1 MPRLTAR
8 GAATAAKA
16 PAAAAA
22 AAVAA
27 VALAV
32 LGAGPAV
39 AATQAQNQVPGSA
52 SGSAGGSG
60 ADAETVI
67 GGALLVFAIAGLGLV
82 LRGRRAG
89 GGRRKPAHAGAPGHG
104 DDGGADHP
112 NWPANTAG
120 WAVSGATTGYRQTPG
135 PDSPDWPYPDHPS
148 WPANAAGRPLTPDHP
163 SWPAGDIGGPIP
175 GDDPGWPGA
184 SPSGGRAGPGG
195 LPARPGLPPPGGQPG
210 LPRRERPGAA
220 PAPPVHHDLPSR
232 RPVPHVP
239 RARGRHVVL
248 IGAPR
253 ENHRWAAGPSSASV
267 LQPPHADAGRQAA
280 VGWQPADPGN
290 ADAIRLARRIL
301 ADADQQAAEI
311 RREADAQAA
320 AIRGAA
326 ERDAVLM
333 REQTAAEAAP
343 IREAAE
349 REAAEITARAADE
362 AAAIRETAERE
373 VDALRSAVK
382 TMSANL
388 NQMAAYI
395 TERFAGPGERITVT
409 TAPAPVRAPGEA
421 PSSHKEVGA
430 VEQAAPGP
438 GATGR
443 AMPTTAPARPATRP
457 ARRTKTP
464 ARPRQ
469 YRTLRVCACAIAAL
483 VVLALGTGAYQ
494 LATRGFT
501 FFAFRSAGTGATD
514 NNAIFPGIIPTPKPS
529 PAHHRPTNAA
539 GHHDS
544 RKVHHRHHHSRR
556 THHHV

>member
-1 MPRLTAR
+1 
-8 GAATAAKA
+8 
-16 PAAAAA
+16 
-22 AAVAA
+22 
-27 VALAV
+27 
-32 LGAGPAV
+32 
-39 AATQAQNQVPGSA
+39 
-52 SGSAGGSG
+52 
-60 ADAETVI
+60 
-67 GGALLVFAIAGLGLV
+67 
-82 LRGRRAG
+82 
-89 GGRRKPAHAGAPGHG
+89 
-104 DDGGADHP
+104 
-112 NWPANTAG
+112 
-120 WAVSGATTGYRQTPG
+120 
-135 PDSPDWPYPDHPS
+135 
-148 WPANAAGRPLTPDHP
+148 
-163 SWPAGDIGGPIP
+163 
-175 GDDPGWPGA
+175 
-184 SPSGGRAGPGG
+184 
-195 LPARPGLPPPGGQPG
+195 
-210 LPRRERPGAA
+210 
-220 PAPPVHHDLPSR
+220 
-232 RPVPHVP
+232 
-239 RARGRHVVL
+239 
-248 IGAPR
+248 
-253 ENHRWAAGPSSASV
+253 
-267 LQPPHADAGRQAA
+267 
-280 VGWQPADPGN
+280 
-290 ADAIRLARRIL
+290 
-301 ADADQQAAEI
+301 
-311 RREADAQAA
+311 
-320 AIRGAA
+320 
-326 ERDAVLM
+326 M